1 MTVKE
6 QETNKMA
13 YKPYKMRGKPFER
26 NFGVKP
32 HHCPPPTK
40 FLGAIAGIA
49 GKVIGGV
56 KKVKG
61 VVDKVKGAVGNVKE
75 KIGSKV
81 KDFTKSIIDTGIS

>member
-1 MTVKE
+1 
-6 QETNKMA
+6 MA

-26 NFGVKP
+26 NFGVT
-32 HHCPPPTK
+32 PPPTK

-81 KDFTKSIIDTGIS
+81 KNFTRSIIDTGIS